1 MKPKSLLF
9 HAYLSIIWPIMIE
22 QPVLETPR
30 LRLRPLERSDTL
42 AIQQAAG
49 AREIADTMISL
60 PHPYPAGEAERY
72 VVRQEAKREAGRS
85 VTFTIE
91 QKAEGWF
98 CGLVEVRGID
108 REHSQGELSF
118 WLAVE
123 AWGLGY
129 MSEVVQA
136 VVRYGFEGLG
146 LNRLYAYHMLRNPAS
161 GRVLE
166 KNGFKQEG
174 LLRQRVRKWG
184 QFEDVALWAILR
196 QEWQDGLGKR
206 VRIIE

>member
-1 MKPKSLLF
+1 
-9 HAYLSIIWPIMIE
+9 MIE
-22 QPVLETPR
+22 QPVLETPL
-30 LRLRPLERSDTL
+30 LRLRPLELSDML
-42 AIQQAAG
+42 AIQKAAS

-60 PHPYPAGEAERY
+60 PHPYPAGEAKRY
-72 VVRQEAKREAGRS
+72 IARQQAEREAGRS
-85 VTFTIE
+85 TTFTIE

-98 CGLVEVRGID
+98 CGVVEVRDID

-123 AWGLGY
+123 AWGRGY
-129 MSEVVQA
+129 MSEAAQA
-136 VVRYGFEGLG
+136 VVRYAFEDLG

-184 QFEDVALWAILR
+184 QFEDVAQWAILR
-196 QEWQDGLGKR
+196 QEWQNALKSES
-206 VRIIE
+206 V

>member
-1 MKPKSLLF
+1 
-9 HAYLSIIWPIMIE
+9 MIE
-22 QPVLETPR
+22 QPALKTPR
-30 LRLRPLERSDTL
+30 LRLRPVKLSDAS
-42 AIQQAAG
+42 AIQKAAS
-49 AREIADTMISL
+49 ARMIADTMISL
-60 PHPYPAGEAERY
+60 RHPYPAGEAERY
-72 VVRQEAKREAGRS
+72 IARQQAEQKTGRS

-91 QKAEGWF
+91 QLAEGWF
-98 CGLVEVRGID
+98 CGLVEVRDID

-123 AWGLGY
+123 AWGQGY
-129 MSEVVQA
+129 MSEVVQE
-136 VVRYGFEGLG
+136 VVRYGFESFG
-146 LNRLYAYHMLRNPAS
+146 LNRLYAYHMTRNPAS

-196 QEWQDGLGKR
+196 QEWQEALYK
-206 VRIIE
+206 